1 MAEMTTC
8 PKCKNTVPTAN
19 YCQECK
25 FPLTDEGK
33 IAKSARE
40 TEEEK
45 KERERIEKQKR
56 EDEERKRDYQ

>member
-8 PKCKNTVPTAN
+8 PKCKNTVPTAKF
-19 YCQECK
+19 CQECD
-25 FPLTDEGK
+25 FPLTDAGR
-33 IAKSARE
+33 IAKSVRE

-56 EDEERKRDYQ
+56 EDE